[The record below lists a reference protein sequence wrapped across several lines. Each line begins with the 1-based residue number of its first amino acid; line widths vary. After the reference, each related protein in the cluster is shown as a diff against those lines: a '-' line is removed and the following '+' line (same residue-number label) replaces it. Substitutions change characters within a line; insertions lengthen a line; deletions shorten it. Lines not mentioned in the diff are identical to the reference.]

1 MASPQTSAS
10 TEGLAVITG
19 GSSGVGKATVEA
31 FAEAGTDVVFTYNRN
46 EAAARE
52 LADRI
57 ADGGSSCTP
66 MHFDARD
73 DASVMSFVDSLR
85 AMERPIAT
93 LVNCAGQVFRG
104 AVHDTPTDAFRA
116 QLEVNVVAPF
126 VLTRELAPLM
136 RGGSVVNVAS
146 ISSVTGMLD
155 RSAYC
160 TSKAAIV
167 GLTSATAAELAPD
180 IRINAVLVGI
190 LATPMNEGLLANQ
203 ELLSTVAARVPL
215 GRLGEGPEIA
225 DVIAFLASDG
235 ARYVTGAM
243 WEVDGGVLARTSLPA
258 GDPRLDG

>member
-1 MASPQTSAS
+1 MTASSAN
-10 TEGLAVITG
+10 TGPDGLAVITG
-19 GSSGVGKATVEA
+19 GSSGVGKATVET
-31 FAEAGTDVVFTYNRN
+31 FVEAGTDVVFTYNRN
-46 EAAARE
+46 EAAARD
-52 LADRI
+52 LADRK
-57 ADGGSSCTP
+57 AGGAASCTP
-66 MHFDARD
+66 MHLDAAD
-73 DASVMSFVDSLR
+73 EASVLSFVDSLKE
-85 AMERPIAT
+85 MDRPIGT

-104 AVHDTPTDAFRA
+104 PVQDTPTAAFRT

-136 RGGSVVNVAS
+136 RGGSIVNVAS

-160 TSKAAIV
+160 TSKAAIA
-167 GLTSATAAELAPD
+167 GLTSATATELAPD
-180 IRINAVLVGI
+180 IRVNAVLVGI
-190 LATPMNEGLLANQ
+190 LATPMNDGLLANQ

-215 GRLGEGPEIA
+215 GRLGEAAEVA

-258 GDPRLDG
+258 GDPRLGG